1 MYMPSTYSFHF
12 HFSPTHLSY
21 FSKHSEIYVH
31 PSGGKRIWAAHIK
44 IVAEGLK
51 IQNSEFWIQKSISYI
66 YGEQAKSTN

>member
-12 HFSPTHLSY
+12 HLSPTHLSY

-51 IQNSEFWIQKSISYI
+51 IQNSEF
-66 YGEQAKSTN
+66 